1 MDYDYPGA
9 TQTTGSD
16 GAIGA
21 VIAIM
26 VLLIVLF
33 YVVPLLIA
41 TWKLYQKAGKP
52 GWSAIVPVYSSVV
65 MAEIAKKPLWMGVVA
80 GVAGFSGYLFGRPID
95 GLLSLVGAGF
105 GLFILIHFI
114 KQYDRGFGFWAAYIL
129 LPIVAVFL
137 ADKANYTG
145 GALATNNPVAPAPAP
160 GIAPAPAPGI
170 APAQQPYAVPTPTP
184 NPGQNQT
191 PPQSPVQ

>member
-33 YVVPLLIA
+33 YVVPALIA

-52 GWSAIVPVYSSVV
+52 GWSVIVPVYSGVV

-145 GALATNNPVAPAPAP
+145 GVLATNNPV
-160 GIAPAPAPGI
+160 APAPAPGI